1 MHLHV
6 TYVSNSFG
14 IATMC
19 MAIIFVA
26 HIMYLSCKREAL
38 HISYYVYHNNRKEK
52 VVTEH

>member
-14 IATMC
+14 IATM
-19 MAIIFVA
+19 AIIFVA
-26 HIMYLSCKREAL
+26 HIMYLSCKRKAL

-52 VVTEH
+52 GSY